1 MRKEREREHI
11 EIRELEGKSPKEM
24 QLIITEYIKDFSR
37 PDIVLTKMIMYVK
50 SYFLCSKQVA
60 EDVCFPIAKE
70 VYSFNLKY
78 AELMGYEDALCRE
91 AWESATEAYQKRN
104 ANGLG
109 FDIITTSAANMM
121 AYSVLDSYE
130 RNKQL
135 KNQEFESF
143 AWEEDSDYRYQ
154 KKFSDL
160 KLEMEKLALEN
171 SFAQE
176 FVEKAK
182 SVPYDSYDEVNR
194 LAFDSYVRL
203 LFREGYY
210 EITNG
215 TLGKFQEAW
224 SGDYIEENRLLLY
237 ARLEDEKYTSWNNS
251 KYLRIWYDRNED
263 KVRTDSTVF
272 DLSLQD
278 NSTIQ
283 ILQGDYFTKDVVAEI
298 ELEDVKEQLN
308 KMLETNKGF
317 FDYLMSYR
325 DNVYSPAKNATL
337 SAEKEKKDE
346 QDRVDR
352 ALSKKKPQIGMSA
365 EEVKKTKWGYPDKI
379 NKDTYVWGTTEQ
391 WVYSGEGYVYFENG
405 VVTSISER

>member
-1 MRKEREREHI
+1 MSAEGTQMFYRK
-11 EIRELEGKSPKEM
+11 
-24 QLIITEYIKDFSR
+24 ITVLG
-37 PDIVLTKMIMYVK
+37 IVLTVVLGLAGCKADVGSENGGRTEDKNSVEATEQSVESEEEITLEERLQRDAK
-50 SYFLCSKQVA
+50 A
-60 EDVCFPIAKE
+60 EDII
-70 VYSFNLKY
+70 
-78 AELMGYEDALCRE
+78 
-91 AWESATEAYQKRN
+91 
-104 ANGLG
+104 
-109 FDIITTSAANMM
+109 DI
-121 AYSVLDSYE
+121 
-130 RNKQL
+130 
-135 KNQEFESF
+135 FESF

-160 KLEMEKLALEN
+160 KLEMEKLALKN
-171 SFAQE
+171 LFAQE
-176 FVEKAK
+176 FVEVAK
-182 SVPYDSYDEVNR
+182 SVPYDGYDEVNR

-298 ELEDVKEQLN
+298 ELEDIKEQLN

-325 DNVYSPAKNATL
+325 DNVYSPVRNATL

-346 QDRVDR
+346 QDRIDKE
-352 ALSKKKPQIGMSA
+352 LSKKEPKIGMSA

-379 NKDTYVWGTTEQ
+379 NKDTYAWGTTEQ
-391 WVYSGEGYVYFENG
+391 WVYSGKGYVYFENG